1 MQITEQLIERI
12 ARRVFNSMFAP
23 ALRQSNVQ
31 GGGTTGS
38 VRYADEAGHAASADS
53 AAAVPWTGVSDKP
66 ATATRW
72 PAWSEVTDKPNFATV
87 ATSGSYNDLSNKP
100 SIPSVSGS
108 VSGSTLTININ
119 DTSYSLTDTN
129 TWRPIGTGSN
139 DAAAGNHLHDGRYL
153 KLEGGNM
160 TSGARINFS
169 GGDGYLGNAG
179 NEGWLMVQDICSQSG
194 RGETYWAIHTN
205 GQAVFTK
212 MTSKTSNKAL
222 SDARHKDVKRGV
234 ELTVEQIAAMPAV
247 IFEWLDKDLR
257 DVDPGEH
264 VGTLAQAWQK
274 ILPQS
279 VSEQQ
284 DGTLTMGYGEAALV
298 SVITLARRVLKL
310 ARRML
315 NLSRHVLRL
324 ERRVSKLEKEIEE
337 LKKQKECH

>member
-31 GGGTTGS
+31 GGGTSSS
-38 VRYADEAGHAASADS
+38 VRYAEEAGHAASADS
-53 AAAVPWTGVSDKP
+53 ADAVPWTGVSGKP
-66 ATATRW
+66 STATRW
-72 PAWSEVTDKPNFATV
+72 PTWSEVTDKPNFAAV

-108 VSGSTLTININ
+108 VSGSTMTITING
-119 DTSYSLTDTN
+119 TAYSLTDTN
-129 TWRPIGTGSN
+129 TWRPLGTGST
-139 DAAAGNHLHDGRYL
+139 DAAAGDHNHDTRYL
-153 KLEGGNM
+153 KLAGGSM
-160 TSGARINFS
+160 ASGARINFS
-169 GGDGYLGNAG
+169 QGDGYLGNAG

-212 MTSKTSNKAL
+212 MTSKTSSKAL
-222 SDARHKDVKRGV
+222 SDARHKEVKRDV

-247 IFEWLDKDLR
+247 IFEWLDKDLK
-257 DVDPGEH
+257 DIDPGEH
-264 VGTLAQAWQK
+264 VGTLAQEWQK
-274 ILPQS
+274 IMPQV

-310 ARRML
+310 VRSMFK
-315 NLSRHVLRL
+315 LSRHVLKL
-324 ERRVSKLEKEIEE
+324 ERRVLKLEKEIAK
-337 LKKQKECH
+337 LKEQKECH